1 MCLFLGFV
9 PLFFVFA
16 LLLFGSAKL
25 FFGFAFLF
33 VGFAAL
39 VFLFASPFLGSGRGD
54 VFWLRVAIPGIRGAT
69 LRVRVTGHA
78 TSKRHA
84 PTRQRQNGTASE
96 EFYPGIAHSLDTYSN
111 NGQIIATLA
120 PAVAK

>member
-1 MCLFLGFV
+1 MYLYCNTSVV

-16 LLLFGSAKL
+16 LLFFGRSAKL

-69 LRVRVTGHA
+69 LRVRVTPGQQSTKALH
-78 TSKRHA
+78 TVLTLT
-84 PTRQRQNGTASE
+84 PTM
-96 EFYPGIAHSLDTYSN
+96 
-111 NGQIIATLA
+111 
-120 PAVAK
+120 AK